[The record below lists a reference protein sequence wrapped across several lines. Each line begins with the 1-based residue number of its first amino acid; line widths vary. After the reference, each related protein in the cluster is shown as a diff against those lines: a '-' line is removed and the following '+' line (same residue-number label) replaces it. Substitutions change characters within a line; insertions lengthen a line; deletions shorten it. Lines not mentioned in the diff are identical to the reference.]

1 VIVKEDAASVSP
13 IIGAGSNF
21 QAVSSRRKAN
31 DPMTVR
37 FTASSLKTGEK
48 MEIKFERFH
57 LQSDL
62 RSPLKEFESTSVPT
76 EVRIDPLTKRRSR
89 IITWGLPAQGKFDF
103 SQMVAESQ
111 RCFFCPENVFSKTPQ
126 FPTEMIPEG
135 RILNG
140 KAVGFPNLN
149 PVGTYGSVVVLC
161 QEHFLHLN
169 QFTPE
174 MYEEGLSVAIEIIR
188 RTTAFDPD
196 SHYWQISQNFLLP
209 GGSSIL
215 HPHLQVIGDPIPT
228 NEMEWLLD
236 ASSAYYQRSRTLYWN
251 DLVYIEQGL
260 GKRYIT
266 QIGKVH
272 WFVSFAPIGFNEV
285 CGSVEGHGSVT
296 TLGKEEI
303 SSLAKGI
310 ASTLKYYDAKDLN
323 SFNFSIYSISG
334 EASYQLLIRI
344 ISRTPIHPYYL
355 NDWTSYEVLQSELT
369 SNIIPE
375 ELCRDIRPYF
385 P

>member
-1 VIVKEDAASVSP
+1 
-13 IIGAGSNF
+13 
-21 QAVSSRRKAN
+21 
-31 DPMTVR
+31 
-37 FTASSLKTGEK
+37 

-62 RSPLKEFESTSVPT
+62 LSPGKGFELVSVPT
-76 EVRIDPLTKRRSR
+76 EVRIDPLTKRKSR
-89 IITWGLPAQGKFDF
+89 IITWGLPSKGKFDF
-103 SQMVAESQ
+103 TQMTEEPTGG
-111 RCFFCPENVFSKTPQ
+111 CYFCPEHVLSKTPQ
-126 FPTEMIPEG
+126 YPKEIVPEG
-135 RILNG
+135 RIRVG

-161 QEHFLHLN
+161 QEHFLRLD

-174 MYEEGLSVAIEIIR
+174 IYEEGLSASVEIMQ
-188 RTTAFDPD
+188 RTEVFDPD
-196 SHYWQISQNFLLP
+196 TRCWQISQNFLLP

-236 ASSAYYQRSRTLYWN
+236 ASSSYYHRNRTLYWN
-251 DLVYIEQGL
+251 DLIQIEKGL

-266 QIGKVH
+266 SVGKVH

-285 CGSVEGHGSVT
+285 CGSVEGHGSIT
-296 TLGKEEI
+296 TLGSKEI
-303 SSLAKGI
+303 TTLTKGI
-310 ASTLKYYDAKDLN
+310 VSTLKYYNDKDLN
-323 SFNFSIYSISG
+323 SFNFCIYSISG

-344 ISRTPIHPYYL
+344 ISRTPIQPYYL

-369 SNIIPE
+369 SNVVPE
-375 ELCRDIRPYF
+375 ELCREIRPYF

>member
-1 VIVKEDAASVSP
+1 
-13 IIGAGSNF
+13 
-21 QAVSSRRKAN
+21 
-31 DPMTVR
+31 
-37 FTASSLKTGEK
+37 

-62 RSPLKEFESTSVPT
+62 LSPLEGFKSISVPT

-89 IITWGLPAQGKFDF
+89 IITWGLPAKGKFDF
-103 SQMVAESQ
+103 SQMAAESKG
-111 RCFFCPENVFSKTPQ
+111 CFFCAENVFLKTPK
-126 FPTEMIPEG
+126 FSKEIVPEG
-135 RILNG
+135 RILIG

-161 QEHFLHLN
+161 HEHFLHLS
-169 QFTPE
+169 QFTPDI
-174 MYEEGLSVAIEIIR
+174 YEEGLSAALEIIR

-196 SHYWQISQNFLLP
+196 THYWQISQNFLLP

-236 ASSAYYQRSRTLYWN
+236 ASSSYYQRNKTFYWN
-251 DLVYIEQGL
+251 DLIRIEKGI
-260 GKRYIT
+260 GERFIT
-266 QIGKVH
+266 SIGKVH

-285 CGSVEGHGSVT
+285 CGIVEDHGSIT

-310 ASTLKYYDAKDLN
+310 VSTLKYYGDKDLN

-334 EASYQLLIRI
+334 ETSYQLLIRI
-344 ISRTPIHPYYL
+344 ISRTPIQPYYL
-355 NDWTSYEVLQSELT
+355 NDWTSFEVLQSELT

-375 ELCRDIRPYF
+375 ELCREIQPYF